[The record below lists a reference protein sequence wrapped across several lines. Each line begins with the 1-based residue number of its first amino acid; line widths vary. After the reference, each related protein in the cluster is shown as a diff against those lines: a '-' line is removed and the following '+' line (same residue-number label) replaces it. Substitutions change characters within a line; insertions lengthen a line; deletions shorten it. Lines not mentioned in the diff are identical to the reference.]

1 MPKLKIYS
9 TATCAYCRAE
19 KQFLDEKGFKYEAV
33 MVDSD
38 PKELAEMNKLSD
50 MNAVPFNVIT
60 GDDGEIIDKFPGFDK
75 ARLVEKLG
83 IA

>member
-9 TATCAYCRAE
+9 TATCAFCHAE
-19 KQFLDEKGFKYEAV
+19 KQFLDEKGFKYESA

-38 PKELAEMNKLSD
+38 PAALAEMNKLSD

-60 GDDGEIIDKFPGFDK
+60 DDSGEVIDKFPGFDQ

-83 IA
+83 LS